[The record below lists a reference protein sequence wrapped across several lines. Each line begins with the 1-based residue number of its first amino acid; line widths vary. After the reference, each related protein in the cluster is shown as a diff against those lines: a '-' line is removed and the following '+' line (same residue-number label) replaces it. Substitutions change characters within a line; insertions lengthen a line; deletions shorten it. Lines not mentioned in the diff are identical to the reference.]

1 MKSIRTLVKTPLD
14 ALIYRYY
21 FRTCLLPPAS
31 KIFRPLDKEREMI
44 HDKYHNELN
53 KTTQLYSFYGEIYY

>member
-1 MKSIRTLVKTPLD
+1 MKSIRTFIKISLD

-31 KIFRPLDKEREMI
+31 KIFRPLDKEREIM

-53 KTTQLYSFYGEIYY
+53 KTTQPYNFHGEIHY